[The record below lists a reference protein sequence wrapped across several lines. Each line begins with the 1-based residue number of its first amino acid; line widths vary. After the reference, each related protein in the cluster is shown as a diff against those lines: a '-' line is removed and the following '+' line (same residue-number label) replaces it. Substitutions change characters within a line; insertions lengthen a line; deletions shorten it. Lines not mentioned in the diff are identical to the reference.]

1 MPPQVLGT
9 ASTSTAVS
17 RKGRARLWRRKSGET
32 FARGR
37 GAGVKKA
44 LGSYVRIF
52 RRCRAAA
59 RNLGVERLRS
69 PVRVAEEA
77 KDSPRGAGAL

>member
-1 MPPQVLGT
+1 MD
-9 ASTSTAVS
+9 
-17 RKGRARLWRRKSGET
+17 RAG
-32 FARGR
+32 A
-37 GAGVKKA
+37 AGV
-44 LGSYVRIF
+44 LPVRGSYVRIF
-52 RRCRAAA
+52 RSCRAAA